1 MMTAENREASISNSA
16 ERWNSGQSWSCRGH
30 KFNLRNFM
38 PLLLSLDVSH
48 LPWPDMIVVRVDFT
62 RGEFLMGSMFFC
74 IESLAQWS
82 VVQRRGQ
89 RKRLRQNS
97 CAAHLHCCLQT
108 AHCCHLK
115 DKRPLS
121 CRDILAPDLHPH

>member
-1 MMTAENREASISNSA
+1 MTAENREASISNSA

-48 LPWPDMIVVRVDFT
+48 LPWPDMTVVRIDFT
-62 RGEFLMGSMFFC
+62 RGEFLMVSMFFC

-82 VVQRRGQ
+82 VVAEKGTKKEIAAKFLRGASSLLSPDCKLLLPSQ
-89 RKRLRQNS
+89 GQE
-97 CAAHLHCCLQT
+97 A
-108 AHCCHLK
+108 
-115 DKRPLS
+115 S